1 MKRCLY
7 CYQPLE
13 EEQIDFHPQCSKK
26 IFGTTTPPVLPYTK
40 ADIESLALEV
50 VHSQVAITGVQP
62 KLSVD
67 LSKEKEGEK
76 RFTIVGLWG
85 GYILKPQTEQYLDL
99 PENEDLTMH
108 LAELAKIKTVPHSL
122 IRFKDGSL
130 AYITKRIDRDKKG
143 GKIPM
148 EDMCQLTEKL
158 TEQKY
163 KGSHEQIAKKIVEYS
178 SYPVLDLINYFEVV
192 LFCYLTGNADMHLK
206 NFSLY
211 KGTGETTFGGA
222 EQSQY
227 TLSPAYDLLSTKL
240 VIPEDNEELAL
251 TLNGKKRKFRKSDFD
266 NLMKTFKVDEKVIE
280 NVYEKFRKVLPQ
292 WYYFIDVSF
301 LPESMKEEYKQ
312 LIQSRSTI
320 LKCLNGSSLLP
331 VY

>member
-1 MKRCLY
+1 MERCLY

-13 EEQIDFHPQCSKK
+13 QNETDFHSRCSKK
-26 IFGTTTPPVLPYTK
+26 IFGTATPPLLPFSK

-50 VHSQVAITGVQP
+50 VRSQVTITGVQP

-67 LSKEKEGEK
+67 LEKEKGGEK

-85 GYILKPQTEQYLDL
+85 GYILKPQTEQYANL

-108 LAELAKIKTVPHSL
+108 LARLAKINTVPHSL

-143 GKIPM
+143 NKIPM

-163 KGSHEQIAKKIVEYS
+163 KGSYEQIAKKIVEFS
-178 SYPVLDLINYFEVV
+178 AYPVLDLINYVEIL

-211 KGTGETTFGGA
+211 KKIKETTL
-222 EQSQY
+222 
-227 TLSPAYDLLSTKL
+227 TPAYDLLSTKL
-240 VIPEDNEELAL
+240 VIPEDTEELAL
-251 TLNGKKRKFRKSDFD
+251 TLNGKKRKLKRSDFD
-266 NLMKTFKVDEKVIE
+266 NLLKTMKVEDKVIE
-280 NVYEKFRKVLPQ
+280 NTYNKFRKVLPL
-292 WYYFIDVSF
+292 WYDFIEISF
-301 LPESMKEEYKQ
+301 LPNQMKIDYKA
-312 LIQSRSTI
+312 LIEHRSSI
-320 LKCLNGSSLLP
+320 LNK
-331 VY
+331 

>member
-1 MKRCLY
+1 MQRCLY

-13 EEQIDFHPQCSKK
+13 QGQTDFHPQCSKK
-26 IFGTTTPPVLPYTK
+26 LFGTTTPPELPYTK
-40 ADIESLALEV
+40 DDIESLALQV
-50 VHSQVAITGVQP
+50 VRSQVTVTGVQP

-67 LSKEKEGEK
+67 LEKEANGKK

-85 GYILKPQTEQYLDL
+85 KYILKPQTELYVNL

-108 LAELAKIKTVPHSL
+108 LATMVNIKTVPHSL

-130 AYITKRIDRDKKG
+130 AYITRRIDRDKKK

-163 KGSHEQIAKKIVEYS
+163 KGSHEQIAKIIMLHS
-178 SYPVLDLINYFEVV
+178 AYPVLDLLTYFEVL

-211 KGTGETTFGGA
+211 KPANEYILA
-222 EQSQY
+222 
-227 TLSPAYDLLSTKL
+227 PAYDLLSTKL
-240 VIPEDNEELAL
+240 VLPDDKDELAL
-251 TLNGKKRKFRKSDFD
+251 TLNAKKRKLKKSDFN
-266 NLMKTFKVDEKVIE
+266 NLLNTYKIDEKVIE
-280 NVYEKFRKVLPQ
+280 NIYEKYRKIVPQ
-292 WYYFIDVSF
+292 WLNFIDTSF
-301 LPESMKEEYKQ
+301 LPQQMKEEYKSIINKRKSI
-312 LIQSRSTI
+312 LEIQEDM
-320 LKCLNGSSLLP
+320 
-331 VY
+331 Y

>member
-1 MKRCLY
+1 MQRCLY

-13 EEQIDFHPQCSKK
+13 QGQTDFHPQCSKK
-26 IFGTTTPPVLPYTK
+26 LFGTTTPPELPYTK
-40 ADIESLALEV
+40 DDIESLALQV
-50 VHSQVAITGVQP
+50 VRSQVTVTGVQP

-67 LSKEKEGEK
+67 LEKEANGKK

-85 GYILKPQTEQYLDL
+85 KYILKPQTELYVNL

-108 LAELAKIKTVPHSL
+108 LATMVNIKTVPHSL

-130 AYITKRIDRDKKG
+130 AYITKRIDRDKKK

-163 KGSHEQIAKKIVEYS
+163 KGSHEQIAKIIMLHS
-178 SYPVLDLINYFEVV
+178 AYPVLDLLTYFEVL

-211 KGTGETTFGGA
+211 KPANEYILA
-222 EQSQY
+222 
-227 TLSPAYDLLSTKL
+227 PAYDLLSTKL
-240 VIPEDNEELAL
+240 VLPDDKDELAL
-251 TLNGKKRKFRKSDFD
+251 TLNAKKRKLKKSDF
-266 NLMKTFKVDEKVIE
+266 NHLLNTYKIDEKVIE
-280 NVYEKFRKVLPQ
+280 NIYEKYRKIVPQ
-292 WYYFIDVSF
+292 WLNFIDTSF
-301 LPESMKEEYKQ
+301 LPQQMKEEYKSIINKRKSI
-312 LIQSRSTI
+312 LEIQEDI
-320 LKCLNGSSLLP
+320 
-331 VY
+331 Y

>member
-1 MKRCLY
+1 MQRCLY

-13 EEQIDFHPQCSKK
+13 QGQTDFHPQCSKK
-26 IFGTTTPPVLPYTK
+26 LFGTTTPPELPFTK
-40 ADIESLALEV
+40 DDIESLALEV
-50 VHSQVAITGVQP
+50 VRSQVTVTGVQP

-67 LSKEKEGEK
+67 LEKEANGKK

-85 GYILKPQTEQYLDL
+85 KYILKPQTELYVNL

-108 LAELAKIKTVPHSL
+108 LATMVNIKTVPHSL

-130 AYITKRIDRDKKG
+130 AYITKRIDRDKKK

-163 KGSHEQIAKKIVEYS
+163 KGSHEQIAKIIMLHS
-178 SYPVLDLINYFEVV
+178 AYPVLDLLTYFEVL

-211 KGTGETTFGGA
+211 KPANEYILA
-222 EQSQY
+222 
-227 TLSPAYDLLSTKL
+227 PAYDLLSTKL
-240 VIPEDNEELAL
+240 VLPDDKDELAL
-251 TLNGKKRKFRKSDFD
+251 TLNAKKRKLKKSDFN
-266 NLMKTFKVDEKVIE
+266 NLLNTYKIDEKVIE
-280 NVYEKFRKVLPQ
+280 NIYEKYRKIVPQ
-292 WYYFIDVSF
+292 WLNFIDTSF
-301 LPESMKEEYKQ
+301 LPQQMKEEYKS
-312 LIQSRSTI
+312 IINKRKSI
-320 LKCLNGSSLLP
+320 LDLSNL
-331 VY
+331 

>member
-1 MKRCLY
+1 MERCLY

-13 EEQIDFHPQCSKK
+13 QHETDFHSRCSKK
-26 IFGTTTPPVLPYTK
+26 IFGTATPPLLPYSK

-50 VHSQVAITGVQP
+50 VRSQVTITGVQP

-67 LSKEKEGEK
+67 LKKEKGGEK

-85 GYILKPQTEQYLDL
+85 GYILKPQTEQYANL

-108 LAELAKIKTVPHSL
+108 LARLAKINTVPHSL

-143 GKIPM
+143 NKIPM

-163 KGSHEQIAKKIVEYS
+163 KGSHEQIAKKIVEFS
-178 SYPVLDLINYFEVV
+178 AYPVLDLINYVEIL

-211 KGTGETTFGGA
+211 KKIKETTL
-222 EQSQY
+222 
-227 TLSPAYDLLSTKL
+227 TPAYDLLSTKL
-240 VIPEDNEELAL
+240 VIPEDTEELAL
-251 TLNGKKRKFRKSDFD
+251 TLNGKKRKLKRSDFD
-266 NLMKTFKVDEKVIE
+266 NLLKTMKVEDKVIE
-280 NVYEKFRKVLPQ
+280 NTYNKFRKVLPL
-292 WYYFIDVSF
+292 WYDFIDISF
-301 LPESMKEEYKQ
+301 LPNQMKIDYKA
-312 LIQSRSTI
+312 LIENRSSI
-320 LKCLNGSSLLP
+320 LNK
-331 VY
+331 

>member
-1 MKRCLY
+1 MERCLY

-13 EEQIDFHPQCSKK
+13 QHETDFHSRCSKK
-26 IFGTTTPPVLPYTK
+26 IFGTATPPLLPYSK

-50 VHSQVAITGVQP
+50 VRSQVTITGVQP

-67 LSKEKEGEK
+67 LKKEKGGEK

-85 GYILKPQTEQYLDL
+85 GYILKPQTEQYANL

-108 LAELAKIKTVPHSL
+108 LARLAKINTVPHSL

-143 GKIPM
+143 KKIPM

-163 KGSHEQIAKKIVEYS
+163 KGSHEQIARKIVEFS
-178 SYPVLDLINYFEVV
+178 ANPVLDLINYVEIL

-211 KGTGETTFGGA
+211 KKIKE
-222 EQSQY
+222 S
-227 TLSPAYDLLSTKL
+227 TLTPAYDLLSTKL
-240 VIPEDNEELAL
+240 VIPEDTEELAL
-251 TLNGKKRKFRKSDFD
+251 TLNGKKRKLKKSDFD
-266 NLMKTFKVDEKVIE
+266 NLLKTMKVEDKVIE
-280 NVYEKFRKVLPQ
+280 NIYDKFRKVLPL
-292 WYYFIDVSF
+292 WYDFIDISF
-301 LPESMKEEYKQ
+301 LPEQMKTDYKS
-312 LIQSRSTI
+312 LIEGRSFI
-320 LKCLNGSSLLP
+320 LNK
-331 VY
+331 

>member
-1 MKRCLY
+1 MERCLY

-13 EEQIDFHPQCSKK
+13 QHETDFHSRCSKK
-26 IFGTTTPPVLPYTK
+26 IFGTVIPPVLPYSK

-50 VHSQVAITGVQP
+50 VRSQVTITGVQP

-67 LSKEKEGEK
+67 LKKEKGGEK

-85 GYILKPQTEQYLDL
+85 GYILKPQTEQYANL

-108 LAELAKIKTVPHSL
+108 LARLAKINTVPHSL

-143 GKIPM
+143 NKIPM

-163 KGSHEQIAKKIVEYS
+163 KGSHEQIAKKIVEFS
-178 SYPVLDLINYFEVV
+178 AYPVLDLINYVEVL

-211 KGTGETTFGGA
+211 KKIKETTL
-222 EQSQY
+222 
-227 TLSPAYDLLSTKL
+227 TPAYDLLSTKL
-240 VIPEDNEELAL
+240 VIPEDTEELAL
-251 TLNGKKRKFRKSDFD
+251 TLNGKKRKLKRSDFD
-266 NLMKTFKVDEKVIE
+266 NLLKTMKVEDKVIE
-280 NVYEKFRKVLPQ
+280 NTYNKFRKVLPL
-292 WYYFIDVSF
+292 WYDFIDISF
-301 LPESMKEEYKQ
+301 LPNQMKIDYKA
-312 LIQSRSTI
+312 LIEHRSSI
-320 LKCLNGSSLLP
+320 LNKR
-331 VY
+331 

>member
-1 MKRCLY
+1 MERCLY

-13 EEQIDFHPQCSKK
+13 QGQLDFHSQCSKK
-26 IFGTTTPPVLPYTK
+26 IFGTAVLPELPYTK
-40 ADIESLALEV
+40 ADIESLALEIV
-50 VHSQVAITGVQP
+50 RSQVTITGVQP

-67 LSKEKEGEK
+67 LKQEKGGEK

-85 GYILKPQTEQYLDL
+85 GYILKPQTEQYRSL

-108 LAELAKIKTVPHSL
+108 LAELARIKTVPHSL
-122 IRFKDGSL
+122 IRFQDGSL

-163 KGSHEQIAKKIVEYS
+163 KGSHEQIAKKIVEFS
-178 SYPVLDLINYFEVV
+178 AYPVLDLINYFEVL

-211 KGTGETTFGGA
+211 KKAGEYVLA
-222 EQSQY
+222 
-227 TLSPAYDLLSTKL
+227 PAYDLLSTKL
-240 VIPEDNEELAL
+240 VIPQDNEELAL
-251 TLNGKKRKFRKSDFD
+251 TLNGKKRKLKKTDFD
-266 NLMKTFKVDEKVIE
+266 SLLKTMKVDDKAIE
-280 NVYEKFRKVLPQ
+280 NVYNKFREIIPEWLT
-292 WYYFIDVSF
+292 FIDFSF
-301 LPESMKEEYKQ
+301 LPDEMKEKYKA
-312 LIQSRSTI
+312 LIQERSKNII
-320 LKCLNGSSLLP
+320 L
-331 VY
+331 

>member
-1 MKRCLY
+1 MQRCLY

-13 EEQIDFHPQCSKK
+13 QGQTDFHPQCSKK
-26 IFGTTTPPVLPYTK
+26 LFGTTTPPELPYTK
-40 ADIESLALEV
+40 DDIESLALQV
-50 VHSQVAITGVQP
+50 VRSQVTVTGVQP

-67 LSKEKEGEK
+67 LEKEANGKK

-85 GYILKPQTEQYLDL
+85 KYILKPQTELYVNL

-108 LAELAKIKTVPHSL
+108 LATMVNIKTVPHSL

-130 AYITKRIDRDKKG
+130 AYITKRIDRDKKK

-163 KGSHEQIAKKIVEYS
+163 KGSHEQIAKIIMLHS
-178 SYPVLDLINYFEVV
+178 AYPVLDLLTYFEVL

-211 KGTGETTFGGA
+211 KPANEYILA
-222 EQSQY
+222 
-227 TLSPAYDLLSTKL
+227 PAYDLLSTKL
-240 VIPEDNEELAL
+240 VLPDDKDELAL
-251 TLNGKKRKFRKSDFD
+251 TLNAKKRKLKKSDFN
-266 NLMKTFKVDEKVIE
+266 NLLNTYKIDEKVIE
-280 NVYEKFRKVLPQ
+280 NIYEKYRKIVPQ
-292 WYYFIDVSF
+292 WLNFIDTSF
-301 LPESMKEEYKQ
+301 LPQQMKEEYKS
-312 LIQSRSTI
+312 IINKRKSI
-320 LKCLNGSSLLP
+320 LEKQEDI
-331 VY
+331 Y

>member
-1 MKRCLY
+1 MERCLY

-13 EEQIDFHPQCSKK
+13 QHEIDFHSRCSKK
-26 IFGTTTPPVLPYTK
+26 IFGTVIPPVLPYSK

-50 VHSQVAITGVQP
+50 VRSQVTITGVQP

-67 LSKEKEGEK
+67 LEKEKGGEK

-85 GYILKPQTEQYLDL
+85 GYILKPQTEQYANL

-108 LAELAKIKTVPHSL
+108 LARLAKINTVPHSL

-143 GKIPM
+143 NKIPM

-163 KGSHEQIAKKIVEYS
+163 KGSHEQIAKKIVEFS
-178 SYPVLDLINYFEVV
+178 AYPVLDLINYVEVL

-211 KGTGETTFGGA
+211 KKIKETTL
-222 EQSQY
+222 
-227 TLSPAYDLLSTKL
+227 TPAYDLLSTKL
-240 VIPEDNEELAL
+240 VIPEDTEELAL
-251 TLNGKKRKFRKSDFD
+251 TLNGKKRKLKRSDFD
-266 NLMKTFKVDEKVIE
+266 NLLKTMKVEDKVIE
-280 NVYEKFRKVLPQ
+280 NTYNKFRKVLPL
-292 WYYFIDVSF
+292 WYDFIDISF
-301 LPESMKEEYKQ
+301 LPNQMKIDYKA
-312 LIQSRSTI
+312 LIEHRSSI
-320 LKCLNGSSLLP
+320 LNK
-331 VY
+331 

>member
-1 MKRCLY
+1 MQRCVY

-13 EEQIDFHPQCSKK
+13 QGQSDFHPQCSKK
-26 IFGTTTPPVLPYTK
+26 LFGTTTPPELPYTK
-40 ADIESLALEV
+40 DDIESLALEV
-50 VHSQVAITGVQP
+50 VRSQVTVTGVQP

-67 LSKEKEGEK
+67 LEKEANGKK

-85 GYILKPQTEQYLDL
+85 KYILKPQTELYVNL

-108 LAELAKIKTVPHSL
+108 LATMVNIKTVPHSL

-130 AYITKRIDRDKKG
+130 AYITKRIDRDKKK

-163 KGSHEQIAKKIVEYS
+163 KGSHEQIAKIIMLHS
-178 SYPVLDLINYFEVV
+178 AYPVLDLLTYFEVL

-211 KGTGETTFGGA
+211 KPANEYILA
-222 EQSQY
+222 
-227 TLSPAYDLLSTKL
+227 PAYDLLSTKL
-240 VIPEDNEELAL
+240 VLPDDIDELAL
-251 TLNGKKRKFRKSDFD
+251 TLNARKRKLKKSDF
-266 NLMKTFKVDEKVIE
+266 NHLLNTYKIDEKVIE
-280 NVYEKFRKVLPQ
+280 NIYEKYRKIVPQ
-292 WYYFIDVSF
+292 WLNFIDTSF
-301 LPESMKEEYKQ
+301 LPQQMKEEYKS
-312 LIQSRSTI
+312 IINKRKSI
-320 LKCLNGSSLLP
+320 LDLS
-331 VY
+331 YF

>member
-1 MKRCLY
+1 MQRCLY

-13 EEQIDFHPQCSKK
+13 QGQTDFHPQCSKK
-26 IFGTTTPPVLPYTK
+26 LFGTTTPPELPYTK
-40 ADIESLALEV
+40 DDIESLALEV
-50 VHSQVAITGVQP
+50 VRSQVTVTGVQP

-67 LSKEKEGEK
+67 LEKEANGKK

-85 GYILKPQTEQYLDL
+85 KYILKPQTELYVNL

-108 LAELAKIKTVPHSL
+108 LATMVNIKTVPHSL

-130 AYITKRIDRDKKG
+130 AYITKRIDRDKKK

-163 KGSHEQIAKKIVEYS
+163 KGSHEQIAKIIMLHS
-178 SYPVLDLINYFEVV
+178 AYPVLDLLTYFEVL

-211 KGTGETTFGGA
+211 KPANEYILA
-222 EQSQY
+222 
-227 TLSPAYDLLSTKL
+227 PAYDLLSTKL
-240 VIPEDNEELAL
+240 VLPDDKDELAL
-251 TLNGKKRKFRKSDFD
+251 TLNARKRKLKKSDF
-266 NLMKTFKVDEKVIE
+266 NHLLNTYKIDEKVIE
-280 NVYEKFRKVLPQ
+280 NIYEKYRKIVPQ
-292 WYYFIDVSF
+292 WLNFIDTSF
-301 LPESMKEEYKQ
+301 LPQQMKEEYKS
-312 LIQSRSTI
+312 IINKRKSI
-320 LKCLNGSSLLP
+320 LEK
-331 VY
+331 

>member
-1 MKRCLY
+1 MQRCLY

-13 EEQIDFHPQCSKK
+13 QGQTDFHPQCSKK
-26 IFGTTTPPVLPYTK
+26 LFGTTTPPELPYTK
-40 ADIESLALEV
+40 DDIESLALQV
-50 VHSQVAITGVQP
+50 VRSQVTVTGVQP

-67 LSKEKEGEK
+67 LEKEANGKK

-85 GYILKPQTEQYLDL
+85 KYILKPQTELYVNL

-108 LAELAKIKTVPHSL
+108 LATMVNIKTVPHSL

-130 AYITKRIDRDKKG
+130 AYITKRIDRDKKK

-163 KGSHEQIAKKIVEYS
+163 KGSHEQIAKIIMLHS
-178 SYPVLDLINYFEVV
+178 AYPVLDLLTYFEVL

-211 KGTGETTFGGA
+211 KPANEYILA
-222 EQSQY
+222 
-227 TLSPAYDLLSTKL
+227 PAYDLLSTKL
-240 VIPEDNEELAL
+240 VLPDDKDELAL
-251 TLNGKKRKFRKSDFD
+251 TLNAKKRKLKKSDF
-266 NLMKTFKVDEKVIE
+266 NHLLNTYKIDEKVIE
-280 NVYEKFRKVLPQ
+280 NIYEKYRKIVPQ
-292 WYYFIDVSF
+292 WLNFIDTSF
-301 LPESMKEEYKQ
+301 LPQQMKEEYKSIINKRKSI
-312 LIQSRSTI
+312 LEIQEDM
-320 LKCLNGSSLLP
+320 
-331 VY
+331 Y

>member
-1 MKRCLY
+1 MQRCLY

-13 EEQIDFHPQCSKK
+13 QGQTDFHPQCSKK
-26 IFGTTTPPVLPYTK
+26 LFGTTTPPELPYTK
-40 ADIESLALEV
+40 DDIESLALEV
-50 VHSQVAITGVQP
+50 VRSQVTVTGVQP

-67 LSKEKEGEK
+67 LEKEANGKK

-85 GYILKPQTEQYLDL
+85 KYILKPQTELYVNL

-108 LAELAKIKTVPHSL
+108 LATMVNIKTVPHSL

-130 AYITKRIDRDKKG
+130 AYITKRIDRDKKK

-163 KGSHEQIAKKIVEYS
+163 KGSHEQIAKIIMLHS
-178 SYPVLDLINYFEVV
+178 AYPVLDLLTYFEVL

-211 KGTGETTFGGA
+211 KPANEYILA
-222 EQSQY
+222 
-227 TLSPAYDLLSTKL
+227 PAYDLLSTKL
-240 VIPEDNEELAL
+240 VLPDDIDELAL
-251 TLNGKKRKFRKSDFD
+251 TLNAKKRKLKKSDF
-266 NLMKTFKVDEKVIE
+266 NHLLNTYKIDEKVIE
-280 NVYEKFRKVLPQ
+280 NIYEKYRKIVPQ
-292 WYYFIDVSF
+292 WLNFIDTSF
-301 LPESMKEEYKQ
+301 LPQQMKEEYKS
-312 LIQSRSTI
+312 IINKRKSI
-320 LKCLNGSSLLP
+320 LEKQEDM
-331 VY
+331 Y

>member
-1 MKRCLY
+1 MQRCLY

-13 EEQIDFHPQCSKK
+13 QGQTDFHPQCSKK
-26 IFGTTTPPVLPYTK
+26 LFGTTTPPELPYTK
-40 ADIESLALEV
+40 DDIESLALQV
-50 VHSQVAITGVQP
+50 VRSQVTVTGVQP

-67 LSKEKEGEK
+67 LEKEANGKK

-85 GYILKPQTEQYLDL
+85 KYILKPQTELYVNL

-108 LAELAKIKTVPHSL
+108 LATMVNIKTVPHSL

-130 AYITKRIDRDKKG
+130 AYITKRIDRDKKK

-163 KGSHEQIAKKIVEYS
+163 KGSHEQIAKIIMLHS
-178 SYPVLDLINYFEVV
+178 AYPVLDLLTYFEVL

-211 KGTGETTFGGA
+211 KPANEYILA
-222 EQSQY
+222 
-227 TLSPAYDLLSTKL
+227 PAYDLLSTKL
-240 VIPEDNEELAL
+240 VLPDDKDELAL
-251 TLNGKKRKFRKSDFD
+251 TLNAKKRKLKKSDFN
-266 NLMKTFKVDEKVIE
+266 NLLNTYKIDEKVIE
-280 NVYEKFRKVLPQ
+280 NIYEKYRKIVPQ
-292 WYYFIDVSF
+292 WLNFIDTSF
-301 LPESMKEEYKQ
+301 LPQQMKEEYKS
-312 LIQSRSTI
+312 IINKRKSI
-320 LKCLNGSSLLP
+320 LDLS
-331 VY
+331 YF

>member
-1 MKRCLY
+1 MQRCLY

-13 EEQIDFHPQCSKK
+13 QGQTDFHPQCSKK
-26 IFGTTTPPVLPYTK
+26 LFGTTTPPELPYTK
-40 ADIESLALEV
+40 DDIESLALQV
-50 VHSQVAITGVQP
+50 VRSQVTVTGVQP

-67 LSKEKEGEK
+67 LEKEANGKK

-85 GYILKPQTEQYLDL
+85 KYILKPQTELYVNL

-108 LAELAKIKTVPHSL
+108 LATMVNIKTVPHSL

-130 AYITKRIDRDKKG
+130 AYITKRIDHDKKK

-163 KGSHEQIAKKIVEYS
+163 KGSHEQIAKIIMLHS
-178 SYPVLDLINYFEVV
+178 AYPVLDLLTYFEVL

-211 KGTGETTFGGA
+211 KPANEYILA
-222 EQSQY
+222 
-227 TLSPAYDLLSTKL
+227 PAYDLLSTKL
-240 VIPEDNEELAL
+240 VLPDDKDELAL
-251 TLNGKKRKFRKSDFD
+251 TLNAKKRKLKKSDFN
-266 NLMKTFKVDEKVIE
+266 NLLNTYKIDEKVIE
-280 NVYEKFRKVLPQ
+280 NIYEKYRKIVPQ
-292 WYYFIDVSF
+292 WLNFIDTSF
-301 LPESMKEEYKQ
+301 LPQQMKEEYKS
-312 LIQSRSTI
+312 IINKRKSI
-320 LKCLNGSSLLP
+320 LEKQEDI
-331 VY
+331 Y

>member
-1 MKRCLY
+1 MQRCLY

-13 EEQIDFHPQCSKK
+13 QGQTDFHPQCSKK
-26 IFGTTTPPVLPYTK
+26 LFGTTTPPELPYTK
-40 ADIESLALEV
+40 DDIESLALEV
-50 VHSQVAITGVQP
+50 VRSQVTVTGVQP

-67 LSKEKEGEK
+67 LEKEANGKK

-85 GYILKPQTEQYLDL
+85 KYILKPQTELYVNL

-108 LAELAKIKTVPHSL
+108 LATMVNIKTVPHSL

-130 AYITKRIDRDKKG
+130 AYITKRIDRDKIK

-163 KGSHEQIAKKIVEYS
+163 KGSHEQIAKIIMLHS
-178 SYPVLDLINYFEVV
+178 AYPVLDLLTYFEVL

-211 KGTGETTFGGA
+211 KPANEYILA
-222 EQSQY
+222 
-227 TLSPAYDLLSTKL
+227 PAYDLLSTKL
-240 VIPEDNEELAL
+240 VLPDDKDKLAL
-251 TLNGKKRKFRKSDFD
+251 TLNARKRKLKKSDF
-266 NLMKTFKVDEKVIE
+266 NHLLNTYKIDEKVIE
-280 NVYEKFRKVLPQ
+280 NIYEKYRKIVPQ
-292 WYYFIDVSF
+292 WLNFIDTSF
-301 LPESMKEEYKQ
+301 LPQQMKEEYKS
-312 LIQSRSTI
+312 IINKRKSI
-320 LKCLNGSSLLP
+320 LEKQGDM
-331 VY
+331 Y

>member
-1 MKRCLY
+1 MNKCLY
-7 CYQPLE
+7 CYQALE
-13 EEQIDFHPQCSKK
+13 QGQTDFHPQCAKK
-26 IFGTTTPPVLPYTK
+26 MFGTTTPPILPYTK
-40 ADIESLALEV
+40 TDIESLALEIV
-50 VHSQVAITGVQP
+50 RSQVTITGVQP

-67 LSKEKEGEK
+67 FEKEKGEEK

-85 GYILKPQTEQYLDL
+85 KYILKPQTEQYSNL

-122 IRFKDGSL
+122 MRFKDDSL
-130 AYITKRIDRDKKG
+130 VYITKRIDRDKKG

-163 KGSHEQIAKKIVEYS
+163 KGSHEQIAKKIVEFS
-178 SYPVLDLINYFEVV
+178 AYPVLDLINYFEML

-211 KGTGETTFGGA
+211 KGTGEYTFA
-222 EQSQY
+222 
-227 TLSPAYDLLSTKL
+227 PAYDLLSTKL

-251 TLNGKKRKFRKSDFD
+251 TLNGKKQKLKKSDFD
-266 NLMKTFKVDEKVIE
+266 HLLKTFKVENKVIE
-280 NVYEKFRKVLPQ
+280 NVYDKFRRILPQ
-292 WYYFIDVSF
+292 WNDFINLSF
-301 LPESMKEEYKQ
+301 LPETQKEKYKA
-312 LIQSRSTI
+312 LIQNRATI
-320 LKCLNGSSLLP
+320 LNQ
-331 VY
+331 

>member
-1 MKRCLY
+1 MQRCLY

-13 EEQIDFHPQCSKK
+13 QGQTDFHPQCSKK
-26 IFGTTTPPVLPYTK
+26 LFGTTTPPELPYTK
-40 ADIESLALEV
+40 DDIESLALEV
-50 VHSQVAITGVQP
+50 VRSQVTVTGVQP

-67 LSKEKEGEK
+67 LEKEANGKK

-85 GYILKPQTEQYLDL
+85 KYILKPQTELYVNL

-108 LAELAKIKTVPHSL
+108 LATMVNIKTVPHSL

-130 AYITKRIDRDKKG
+130 AYITKRIDRDKKK

-163 KGSHEQIAKKIVEYS
+163 KGSHEQIAKIIMLHS
-178 SYPVLDLINYFEVV
+178 AYPVLDLLTYFEVL

-211 KGTGETTFGGA
+211 KPANEYILA
-222 EQSQY
+222 
-227 TLSPAYDLLSTKL
+227 PAYDLLSTKL
-240 VIPEDNEELAL
+240 VLPDDIDELAL
-251 TLNGKKRKFRKSDFD
+251 TLNARKRKLKKSDF
-266 NLMKTFKVDEKVIE
+266 NHLLNTYKIDEKVIE
-280 NVYEKFRKVLPQ
+280 NIYEKYRKIVPQ
-292 WYYFIDVSF
+292 WLNFIDTSF
-301 LPESMKEEYKQ
+301 LPQQMKEEYKS
-312 LIQSRSTI
+312 IIIKRKSI
-320 LKCLNGSSLLP
+320 LEKQEDI
-331 VY
+331 Y

>member
-1 MKRCLY
+1 MERCLY

-13 EEQIDFHPQCSKK
+13 QGQVDFHPQCSKK
-26 IFGTTTPPVLPYTK
+26 IFGAAVPPVLPYTK

-50 VHSQVAITGVQP
+50 VRSQVTITGVQP

-67 LSKEKEGEK
+67 LEKDKGGEK

-85 GYILKPQTEQYLDL
+85 GYILKPQTEQYPLL

-108 LAELAKIKTVPHSL
+108 LAELARIKTVPHSL
-122 IRFKDGSL
+122 IRFQDGSL

-163 KGSHEQIAKKIVEYS
+163 KGSHEQIAKKIVEFS
-178 SYPVLDLINYFEVV
+178 AYPVLDLINYFEVL

-211 KGTGETTFGGA
+211 KKVGECVLA
-222 EQSQY
+222 
-227 TLSPAYDLLSTKL
+227 PAYVLLSTKL
-240 VIPEDNEELAL
+240 VIPQDNEELAL
-251 TLNGKKRKFRKSDFD
+251 TLNGKKRKLKKADFD
-266 NLMKTFKVDEKVIE
+266 SLLKTMKVDDKVIE
-280 NVYEKFRKVLPQ
+280 NVYDKFWKVLPE
-292 WYYFIDVSF
+292 WFVFIDSSF
-301 LPESMKEEYKQ
+301 LPDEMKEKYKA
-312 LIQSRSTI
+312 LIQERWAI
-320 LKCLNGSSLLP
+320 LR
-331 VY
+331 

>member
-1 MKRCLY
+1 MERCLY

-13 EEQIDFHPQCSKK
+13 QNETDFHSRCSKK
-26 IFGTTTPPVLPYTK
+26 IFGTATPPLLPYSK
-40 ADIESLALEV
+40 DDIESLALEV
-50 VHSQVAITGVQP
+50 VRSQVTITGVQP

-67 LSKEKEGEK
+67 LEKEKGGEK

-85 GYILKPQTEQYLDL
+85 GYILKPQTEQYANL

-108 LAELAKIKTVPHSL
+108 LARLAKINTVPHSL

-143 GKIPM
+143 NKIPM

-163 KGSHEQIAKKIVEYS
+163 KGSHEQIAKKIVEFS
-178 SYPVLDLINYFEVV
+178 TYPVLDLINYVEIL

-211 KGTGETTFGGA
+211 KKIKETTL
-222 EQSQY
+222 
-227 TLSPAYDLLSTKL
+227 TPAYDLLSTKL
-240 VIPEDNEELAL
+240 VIPEDTEELAL
-251 TLNGKKRKFRKSDFD
+251 TLNGKKRKLKRSDFD
-266 NLMKTFKVDEKVIE
+266 NLLKTMKVEDKVIE
-280 NVYEKFRKVLPQ
+280 NTYNKFRKVLPL
-292 WYYFIDVSF
+292 WYDFIEISF
-301 LPESMKEEYKQ
+301 LPNQMKIDYKA
-312 LIQSRSTI
+312 LIEHRSSI
-320 LKCLNGSSLLP
+320 LNK
-331 VY
+331 

>member
-1 MKRCLY
+1 MEKCLY

-13 EEQIDFHPQCSKK
+13 QGQVDFHPQCSKK
-26 IFGTTTPPVLPYTK
+26 IFETAVPPILPYTK

-50 VHSQVAITGVQP
+50 VRSQVTITGVQP

-67 LSKEKEGEK
+67 LEKEKWGEK

-85 GYILKPQTEQYLDL
+85 EYILKPQTEQYPSL

-108 LAELAKIKTVPHSL
+108 LAELVRIKTVPHSL
-122 IRFKDGSL
+122 IRFQDGSL

-163 KGSHEQIAKKIVEYS
+163 KGSYEQVAKKILEFS
-178 SYPVLDLINYFEVV
+178 AYPVLDLINYFETL

-211 KGTGETTFGGA
+211 KKVGQCVLT
-222 EQSQY
+222 
-227 TLSPAYDLLSTKL
+227 PAYDLLSTQL
-240 VIPEDNEELAL
+240 AIPQDNEELAL
-251 TLNGKKRKFRKSDFD
+251 TLNGKKRKLKKADFD
-266 NLMKTFKVDEKVIE
+266 SLLKTMKVENKAIG
-280 NVYEKFRKVLPQ
+280 NVYDKFRKVLPE
-292 WYYFIDVSF
+292 WLAFIDSSF
-301 LPESMKEEYKQ
+301 LPQQMKEEYKA
-312 LIQSRSTI
+312 LIQERWII
-320 LKCLNGSSLLP
+320 LSE
-331 VY
+331 

>member
-1 MKRCLY
+1 MQKCLY
-7 CYQPLE
+7 CYQSLE
-13 EEQIDFHPQCSKK
+13 EGQTDFHPRCSKK
-26 IFGTTTPPVLPYTK
+26 IFGTATPPVLPYSK

-50 VHSQVAITGVQP
+50 VRSQITITGVQP

-67 LSKEKEGEK
+67 LEKKQSGEK

-85 GYILKPQTEQYLDL
+85 GYILKPQTEQYANL

-108 LAELAKIKTVPHSL
+108 LAELAKIKTVSHSL

-143 GKIPM
+143 GKISM

-178 SYPVLDLINYFEVV
+178 AYPVLDLINYFEVL

-211 KGTGETTFGGA
+211 KGTGEYSFA
-222 EQSQY
+222 
-227 TLSPAYDLLSTKL
+227 PAYDLLSTKL

-251 TLNGKKRKFRKSDFD
+251 TLNGKKRKLKRTDFD
-266 NLMKTFKVDEKVIE
+266 NLLKSFKVDEKVME
-280 NVYEKFRKVLPQ
+280 NVYEKFSKVLTR
-292 WYYFIDVSF
+292 WYDFIDMSF
-301 LPESMKEEYKQ
+301 LPEPMKDEYKA
-312 LIQSRSTI
+312 LIQSRS
-320 LKCLNGSSLLP
+320 LLLSE
-331 VY
+331 

>member
-1 MKRCLY
+1 MQRCLY

-13 EEQIDFHPQCSKK
+13 QGQTDFHPQCSKK
-26 IFGTTTPPVLPYTK
+26 LFGTTTPPELPYTK
-40 ADIESLALEV
+40 DDIESLALQV
-50 VHSQVAITGVQP
+50 VRSQVTVTGVQP

-67 LSKEKEGEK
+67 LEKEANGKK

-85 GYILKPQTEQYLDL
+85 KYILKPQTELYVNL

-108 LAELAKIKTVPHSL
+108 LATMVNIKTVPHSL

-130 AYITKRIDRDKKG
+130 AYITKRIDRDKKK

-163 KGSHEQIAKKIVEYS
+163 KGSHEQIAKIIMLHS
-178 SYPVLDLINYFEVV
+178 AYPVLDLLTYFEVL

-211 KGTGETTFGGA
+211 KPANEYILA
-222 EQSQY
+222 
-227 TLSPAYDLLSTKL
+227 PAYDLLSTKL
-240 VIPEDNEELAL
+240 VLPDDKDELAL
-251 TLNGKKRKFRKSDFD
+251 TLNARKRKLKKSDFN
-266 NLMKTFKVDEKVIE
+266 NLLNTYKIDEKVIE
-280 NVYEKFRKVLPQ
+280 NIYEKYRKIVPQ
-292 WYYFIDVSF
+292 WLNFIDTSF
-301 LPESMKEEYKQ
+301 LPQQMKEEYKSIINKRKSI
-312 LIQSRSTI
+312 LEIQEDI
-320 LKCLNGSSLLP
+320 
-331 VY
+331 Y

>member
-1 MKRCLY
+1 MQRCLY

-13 EEQIDFHPQCSKK
+13 QGQTDFHPQCSKK
-26 IFGTTTPPVLPYTK
+26 LFGTTTPPELPYTK
-40 ADIESLALEV
+40 DDIESLALEV
-50 VHSQVAITGVQP
+50 VRSQVTVTGVQP

-67 LSKEKEGEK
+67 LEKEANGKK

-85 GYILKPQTEQYLDL
+85 KYILKPQTELYVNL

-108 LAELAKIKTVPHSL
+108 LATMVNIKTVPHSL

-130 AYITKRIDRDKKG
+130 AYITKRIDRDKKK

-163 KGSHEQIAKKIVEYS
+163 KGSHEQIAKIIMLHS
-178 SYPVLDLINYFEVV
+178 AYPVLDLLTYFEVL

-211 KGTGETTFGGA
+211 KPANEYILA
-222 EQSQY
+222 
-227 TLSPAYDLLSTKL
+227 PAYDLLSTKL
-240 VIPEDNEELAL
+240 VLPDDKDELAL
-251 TLNGKKRKFRKSDFD
+251 TLNAKKRKLKKSDFN
-266 NLMKTFKVDEKVIE
+266 NLLNTYKIDEKVIE
-280 NVYEKFRKVLPQ
+280 NIYEKYRKIVPQ
-292 WYYFIDVSF
+292 WLNFIDTSF
-301 LPESMKEEYKQ
+301 LPQQMKEEYKSIINKRKSI
-312 LIQSRSTI
+312 LEIQEDM
-320 LKCLNGSSLLP
+320 
-331 VY
+331 Y

>member
-1 MKRCLY
+1 MERCLY

-13 EEQIDFHPQCSKK
+13 QHETDFHSRCSKK
-26 IFGTTTPPVLPYTK
+26 IFGTATPPLLPYSK

-50 VHSQVAITGVQP
+50 VRSQVTITGVQP

-67 LSKEKEGEK
+67 LKKEKGGEK

-85 GYILKPQTEQYLDL
+85 GYILKPQTEQYANL

-108 LAELAKIKTVPHSL
+108 LARLAKINTVPHSL

-143 GKIPM
+143 NKIPM

-163 KGSHEQIAKKIVEYS
+163 KGSHEQIARKIVEFS
-178 SYPVLDLINYFEVV
+178 ANPVLDLINYVEVL

-211 KGTGETTFGGA
+211 KKIKE
-222 EQSQY
+222 S
-227 TLSPAYDLLSTKL
+227 TLTPAYDLLSTKL
-240 VIPEDNEELAL
+240 VIPEDTEELAL
-251 TLNGKKRKFRKSDFD
+251 TLNGKKRKLKKSDFD
-266 NLMKTFKVDEKVIE
+266 NLLKTMKVEDKVIE
-280 NVYEKFRKVLPQ
+280 NIYDKFRKVLPL
-292 WYYFIDVSF
+292 WYNFIDISF
-301 LPESMKEEYKQ
+301 LPEQMKTGYKS
-312 LIQSRSTI
+312 LIEGRSFI
-320 LKCLNGSSLLP
+320 LNK
-331 VY
+331 

>member
-1 MKRCLY
+1 MERCLY

-13 EEQIDFHPQCSKK
+13 QNETDFHSRCSKK
-26 IFGTTTPPVLPYTK
+26 IFGTATPPLLPYSK

-50 VHSQVAITGVQP
+50 VRSQVTITGVQP

-67 LSKEKEGEK
+67 LEKEKGGEK

-85 GYILKPQTEQYLDL
+85 GYILKPQTEQYANL

-108 LAELAKIKTVPHSL
+108 LARLAKINTVPHSL

-143 GKIPM
+143 NKIPM

-163 KGSHEQIAKKIVEYS
+163 KGSHEQIAKKIVEFS
-178 SYPVLDLINYFEVV
+178 AYPVLDLINYVEIL

-211 KGTGETTFGGA
+211 KKIKETTL
-222 EQSQY
+222 
-227 TLSPAYDLLSTKL
+227 TPAYDLLSTKL
-240 VIPEDNEELAL
+240 VIPEDTEELAL
-251 TLNGKKRKFRKSDFD
+251 TLNGKKRKLKRSDFD
-266 NLMKTFKVDEKVIE
+266 NLLKTMKVEDKVIE
-280 NVYEKFRKVLPQ
+280 NTYNKFRKVLPL
-292 WYYFIDVSF
+292 WYDFIEISF
-301 LPESMKEEYKQ
+301 LPNQMKIDYKA
-312 LIQSRSTI
+312 LIEHRSSI
-320 LKCLNGSSLLP
+320 LNKR
-331 VY
+331 